1 MPTTRARTL
10 NPNVRVETKRKL
22 LQSQST
28 HEITGSV
35 SNMHYPCTP
44 GPAARA
50 AVTVIW
56 RTRMVTRSPGRGPG
70 QQRPEPQTRT
80 RPGSQARVN
89 FKLHAHYMFC
99 TRVLHDYMALWQGRV
114 TRVLPGPLFPGMFR
128 LNLQCQQQS
137 TTIRCTEFR

>member
-10 NPNVRVETKRKL
+10 NPNVSVETKRKL

-80 RPGSQARVN
+80 RSQARVN

-114 TRVLPGPLFPGMFR
+114 TRVLPLFPGMFR

>member
-1 MPTTRARTL
+1 
-10 NPNVRVETKRKL
+10 
-22 LQSQST
+22 
-28 HEITGSV
+28 
-35 SNMHYPCTP
+35 
-44 GPAARA
+44 
-50 AVTVIW
+50 
-56 RTRMVTRSPGRGPG
+56 MVTRSPGRGPG

-80 RPGSQARVN
+80 RSQARVN

>member
-80 RPGSQARVN
+80 RSQARVN
-89 FKLHAHYMFC
+89 FKLHA
-99 TRVLHDYMALWQGRV
+99 
-114 TRVLPGPLFPGMFR
+114 P
-128 LNLQCQQQS
+128 
-137 TTIRCTEFR
+137 

>member
-70 QQRPEPQTRT
+70 QQRPAEA
-80 RPGSQARVN
+80 RPEADQRRFAEQLGVEEADEGAVR
-89 FKLHAHYMFC
+89 A
-99 TRVLHDYMALWQGRV
+99 A
-114 TRVLPGPLFPGMFR
+114 
-128 LNLQCQQQS
+128 
-137 TTIRCTEFR
+137 

>member
-80 RPGSQARVN
+80 RSQALVN
-89 FKLHAHYMFC
+89 LHAYYMFC
-99 TRVLHDYMALWQGRV
+99 TRVLHDYMAETGR
-114 TRVLPGPLFPGMFR
+114 
-128 LNLQCQQQS
+128 
-137 TTIRCTEFR
+137 